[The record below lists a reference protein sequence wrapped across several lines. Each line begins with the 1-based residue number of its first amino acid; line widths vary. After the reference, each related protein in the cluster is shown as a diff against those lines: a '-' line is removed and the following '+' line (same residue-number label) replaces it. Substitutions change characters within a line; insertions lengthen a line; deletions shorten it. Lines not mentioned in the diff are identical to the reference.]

1 MEEEGAGGVRHGAS
15 SSGERRRR
23 GAAKEPTVTSEI
35 GKEAGTRDSKKTCE
49 LDTSTPKP
57 TLMLPPHTTSS
68 ITRTSDV
75 GESCGVANSGGST
88 MGYAPPS
95 MSQDSDMIYGTDL
108 SVLSGERT
116 EAGDGAEELGEGKD
130 QVMDQRTRSN
140 IKTKGM
146 KSLEEIR
153 KMWQL
158 LASSGMEGSTST
170 AGEAKKKVE
179 KKADGAVWKGKER
192 RKRGVG

>member
-1 MEEEGAGGVRHGAS
+1 
-15 SSGERRRR
+15 
-23 GAAKEPTVTSEI
+23 
-35 GKEAGTRDSKKTCE
+35 
-49 LDTSTPKP
+49 
-57 TLMLPPHTTSS
+57 
-68 ITRTSDV
+68 
-75 GESCGVANSGGST
+75 

>member
-1 MEEEGAGGVRHGAS
+1 MEEDGAGGVRPGAS
-15 SSGERRRR
+15 GSGERRRR
-23 GAAKEPTVTSEI
+23 GASKQPTVVMEI
-35 GKEAGTRDSKKTCE
+35 GKDAATRDTKKTCE

-57 TLMLPPHTTSS
+57 TMTLPPHTTSS
-68 ITRTSDV
+68 TV
-75 GESCGVANSGGST
+75 GESGGVANSGGST

-95 MSQDSDMIYGTDL
+95 TSQDSDGIYGTDL

-116 EAGDGAEELGEGKD
+116 EVGDGAEGLGEGKD
-130 QVMDQRTRSN
+130 QVKDQRTRSN

-179 KKADGAVWKGKER
+179 KKADGAVWKGRER